1 MRKSKENATI
11 LSKLGKLLSNA
22 KAATLTV
29 ARTMVVSGNESLIIE
44 ECKRIFLDEVD
55 KEVTQ
60 NMNETVSMYVC
71 GVVCNYC

>member
-22 KAATLTV
+22 KAGTLTV